1 MNIKEILSLLSQT
14 DGVSGCEKNAAETAL
29 ELVKKYTDRCYI
41 DKSENVIAEF
51 GTRTTD
57 SRHIMID
64 AHIDQ
69 IGLIVT
75 DITENGFIRFSN
87 VGGVDRRLLPAQA
100 VVIHGKKKIKG
111 VVSAGTDHAMFQ
123 EFGTG
128 IVGAGL
134 TGEET
139 YPGDT
144 SGWVYDYKGQKW
156 KGHKSNHFMYD
167 AAKKMEEEM
176 RK

>member
-1 MNIKEILSLLSQT
+1 MKFSGSPTADFLNGKPKKVTIKLGDSTSIAKSMDLLNKTVDDIKQAMYDEVERICQVGEDEAKAKVHVDNGDLQESIT
-14 DGVSGCEKNAAETAL
+14 HK
-29 ELVKKYTDRCYI
+29 VKKTKR
-41 DKSENVIAEF
+41 
-51 GTRTTD
+51 
-57 SRHIMID
+57 
-64 AHIDQ
+64 
-69 IGLIVT
+69 
-75 DITENGFIRFSN
+75 
-87 VGGVDRRLLPAQA
+87 
-100 VVIHGKKKIKG
+100 KIKG
-111 VVSAGTDHAMFQ
+111 TVSAGTDHAMFQ

-128 IVGAGL
+128 LVGAGK

>member
-1 MNIKEILSLLSQT
+1 MKFSGSPTADFLNGKPKKVTIKLGDSTSIAKSMDLLNKTVDDIKQAMY
-14 DGVSGCEKNAAETAL
+14 DEVERICQVGEDEAKAKVHVDSG
-29 ELVKKYTDRCYI
+29 ELRDSITHKVKK
-41 DKSENVIAEF
+41 S
-51 GTRTTD
+51 
-57 SRHIMID
+57 
-64 AHIDQ
+64 
-69 IGLIVT
+69 
-75 DITENGFIRFSN
+75 
-87 VGGVDRRLLPAQA
+87 
-100 VVIHGKKKIKG
+100 KKKIKG

-128 IVGAGL
+128 LVGKDSN
-134 TGEET
+134 

-144 SGWVYDYKGQKW
+144 SGWVYDYKNQDW